1 MPTQYVAGFGPNTKA
16 SLPPL
21 SIALSTSSCVN
32 VLELELTSALTAS
45 NTVPA
50 KFLDRT
56 KAESSS
62 ATNGIE
68 GNNLLNSVLI
78 RYIKPNFSISQKEQQ
93 LLINHIQGYK
103 LTVIT
108 G

>member
-1 MPTQYVAGFGPNTKA
+1 MHHFIVFNLIELLNMPTQYVAGFDPNTKA

-21 SIALSTSSCVN
+21 SIALSTSSCVI
-32 VLELELTSALTAS
+32 VFQVELASADTAS
-45 NTVPA
+45 STVPT
-50 KFLDRT
+50 KFLDRK

-78 RYIKPNFSISQKEQQ
+78 R
-93 LLINHIQGYK
+93 
-103 LTVIT
+103 
-108 G
+108 